1 MNQICSENVSFDLRC
16 KELEDWLIKINYNT
30 AVVRKQILRA
40 RDFSRH
46 NLLDRVKEVKSNDRL
61 VLTLAYLPSIYNF
74 QNVLNEA
81 HILLTTN
88 KEHGKVFGH
97 NLPMIT
103 YHSLLKVKLNK
114 GALLEIW
121 QRCC

>member
-16 KELEDWLIKINYNT
+16 KELEEWLIKINYNT

-46 NLLDRVKEVKSNDRL
+46 SLLDRVKEVKSNNRL
-61 VLTLAYLPSIYNF
+61 VLTLTYHPSIYNF

-81 HILLTTN
+81 HILLTPN

-103 YHSLLKVKLNK
+103 YQ
-114 GALLEIW
+114 IW